1 MSIRAPSRRG
11 LLLLVGIVDSVSK
24 FIPARQSRKIDA
36 SIAIQEFL
44 PIKNRNLPTIAAL
57 DQATGA
63 AAAMQNCNAPSHRGN
78 AVSQLACGC
87 RTAGGAPTWRTAKFL
102 ATLRRSARMGAPG
115 LLLAARLRASK
126 PSRAGRAGHWLP
138 ARNPNAM
145 ALPALKPNLLRPPA
159 EPAKALA
166 RTRLLQRLASS
177 AAAGCFTLLQ
187 APLGYGKSTLLGQ
200 FARTLPGR
208 SAWLRL
214 SPAENQQC
222 LENVSEPLTLL
233 LDDLQLLSSP
243 LAYQYLDQL
252 LHFPPPAL
260 RLLAAS
266 EGPPRLPLA
275 HLRRDA
281 RLTVIDAHE
290 LALDSE
296 ETRQL
301 AESRDVHLS
310 ADAVYQLR
318 AGSEGWISGVLF
330 WLDAYRQAA
339 SSGQPP
345 ADLRPVTMQASAHAR
360 QFFEEERLRRLKPE
374 LLAFLQRTAVVQVFD
389 TALAGELSGYA
400 DASEPIRQ
408 LRRLDLFIEE
418 RAGERS
424 EYRYHPAL
432 RNTLYQRLQQRD
444 PQRLRQLHRQA
455 ANWLLEHGRF
465 TEAIYQFGRAR
476 DFDALLATV
485 DRHAFDLLREGQVNA
500 LIDFLGEVA
509 GDAGSDSF
517 TLAIT
522 EASTI
527 IVTNDVTQTCQCLR
541 RLQGLLRRQGAPRH
555 PQRVQQTIAFLR
567 SRLAYLGGNLAH
579 GLEVAGRALQRFPQH
594 NAASSVLHFDHA
606 SCLFALGRLDE
617 ARAEADLALGE
628 LQGFGLSGFTN
639 LVQLLLGQIELAQG
653 KGEAAWQRFLDM
665 DSQRPVGTS
674 GSFYELFPHL
684 GKGLALLQANQLEQA
699 RQCLNQAEVLALN
712 FPHCAALAWV
722 FHHQACLYWAQG
734 EIRQAKARWNEVRRM
749 ARQYR
754 LFTLYRQAGA
764 WRVRLAVREDD
775 QDFLLDWL
783 EEWHWCFRHYGEH
796 LLPEEWLAYAWVQR
810 HLGQHAN
817 AGQIRANLNEQA
829 QNQANHRL
837 LLDLLLLEAGLAQD
851 RGERQQALGSLE
863 QALQLASRCGFGQ
876 LLQYEGNDQLESFRQ
891 LLLPHTRAQLG
902 LAEPA
907 PPRDRLNAL
916 FRRLLT
922 VKEQAASAL
931 IVPLSRR
938 ELDVLQRMGRG
949 QTNQQIAD
957 ALFISLS
964 TVKTDIN
971 HLFRKLDVSDRDGAL
986 RSARELDLLD

>member
-1 MSIRAPSRRG
+1 
-11 LLLLVGIVDSVSK
+11 
-24 FIPARQSRKIDA
+24 
-36 SIAIQEFL
+36 
-44 PIKNRNLPTIAAL
+44 
-57 DQATGA
+57 
-63 AAAMQNCNAPSHRGN
+63 
-78 AVSQLACGC
+78 
-87 RTAGGAPTWRTAKFL
+87 
-102 ATLRRSARMGAPG
+102 
-115 LLLAARLRASK
+115 
-126 PSRAGRAGHWLP
+126 
-138 ARNPNAM
+138 M
-145 ALPALKPNLLRPPA
+145 ALPALKPNQLRPPA

-166 RTRLLQRLASS
+166 RPRLLQQLASS
-177 AAAGCFTLLQ
+177 LAAGCFTLLQ

-214 SPAENQQC
+214 TPAENQPLGLLVHLHAALGLPAAQRATADAEGLWSEIQHC
-222 LENVSEPLTLL
+222 LESASEPLTLL
-233 LDDLQLLSSP
+233 LDDLQLLNSP
-243 LAYQYLDQL
+243 PAYQYLEQL

-275 HLRRDA
+275 HLRRDG
-281 RLTVIDAHE
+281 RLTLIDIHE

-301 AESRDVHLS
+301 AAARDVRLS
-310 ADAVYQLR
+310 ADAIYQLR

-330 WLDAYRQAA
+330 WLDAYHQAA
-339 SSGQPP
+339 SLGQPP
-345 ADLRPVTMQASAHAR
+345 ADLRPVTVQAYAHAR
-360 QFFEEERLRRLKPE
+360 QFLEEERLRRLKPE
-374 LLAFLQRTAVVQVFD
+374 LLGFLERTAVVQVFD
-389 TALAGELSGYA
+389 AALAAELSGRA
-400 DASEPIRQ
+400 DASEAIRQ

-432 RNTLYQRLQQRD
+432 RNSLYQRLAQRD

-455 ANWLLEHGRF
+455 ANWLLEQRRF

-476 DFDALLATV
+476 DFDAVLATV
-485 DRHAFDLLREGQVNA
+485 DRHTFDLLREGQVNA

-509 GDAGSDSF
+509 GHAGSDSF

-527 IVTNDVTQTCQCLR
+527 IVTNDVAQTCQCIR
-541 RLQGLLRRQGAPRH
+541 RLQGLLRRQGIPRH

-594 NAASSVLHFDHA
+594 NAASSVLHFDRA

-617 ARAEADLALGE
+617 ARDEAELALGE
-628 LQGFGLSGFTN
+628 LQGFGLSGYTN
-639 LVQLLLGQIELAQG
+639 LIQLLLGQIELAQG
-653 KGEAAWQRFLDM
+653 CGEAAWQRFLALDELPA
-665 DSQRPVGTS
+665 SS
-674 GSFYELFPHL
+674 SASFYELFHHL

-699 RQCLNQAEVLALN
+699 RQCLNQAEVLALD

-722 FHHQACLYWAQG
+722 FHHQAGLYWAQG
-734 EIRQAKARWNEVRRM
+734 QTHQAKARWDEVRRM

-764 WRVRLAVREDD
+764 WRARLAVREDD

-810 HLGQHAN
+810 HLGQHGKAW
-817 AGQIRANLNEQA
+817 QIHANLKEQA
-829 QNQANHRL
+829 QIQANRRL
-837 LLDLLLLEAGLAQD
+837 QLDALLLEAGLFQD
-851 RGERQQALGSLE
+851 RGARTEALGSLE
-863 QALQLASRCGFGQ
+863 QALQLASRYGFGQ
-876 LLQYEGNDQLESFRQ
+876 LLQYEGDDQLESLRE
-891 LLLPHTRAQLG
+891 LLLPQTRAQLG

-907 PPRDRLNAL
+907 PPRERLNAL
-916 FRRLLT
+916 FRRLLAGT
-922 VKEQAASAL
+922 ETAASAL

-938 ELDVLQRMGRG
+938 ELDVLQRMARG

-964 TVKTDIN
+964 TVKTHIN
-971 HLFRKLDVSDRDGAL
+971 HLFRKLDVTDRDSAL
-986 RSARELDLLD
+986 RSARELELLG

>member
-1 MSIRAPSRRG
+1 
-11 LLLLVGIVDSVSK
+11 
-24 FIPARQSRKIDA
+24 
-36 SIAIQEFL
+36 
-44 PIKNRNLPTIAAL
+44 
-57 DQATGA
+57 
-63 AAAMQNCNAPSHRGN
+63 
-78 AVSQLACGC
+78 
-87 RTAGGAPTWRTAKFL
+87 
-102 ATLRRSARMGAPG
+102 
-115 LLLAARLRASK
+115 
-126 PSRAGRAGHWLP
+126 
-138 ARNPNAM
+138 M
-145 ALPALKPNLLRPPA
+145 ALPAPKPNQLRPPA
-159 EPAKALA
+159 EPAQALA
-166 RTRLLQRLASS
+166 RPRLLQRLAGSL
-177 AAAGCFTLLQ
+177 AAGGFTLLQ

-200 FARTLPGR
+200 FARSLPGR

-214 SPAENQQC
+214 SAAENQPLGLLVQLHAALGLPAAERAAADAEGLWSAIQHG
-222 LENVSEPLTLL
+222 LEGASEPLTLL
-233 LDDLQLLSSP
+233 LDDLQLLHAP
-243 LAYQYLDQL
+243 AAYQYLEQL
-252 LHFPPPAL
+252 LHFPPPTL

-275 HLRRDA
+275 HLRRDG
-281 RLTVIDAHE
+281 RLTLIDTHE

-301 AESRDVHLS
+301 AAARDVRLS
-310 ADAVYQLR
+310 ADAIYQLR

-339 SSGQPP
+339 ALGQPP
-345 ADLRPVTMQASAHAR
+345 ADLRPITAQAYAHAR
-360 QFFEEERLRRLKPE
+360 QFLEEERLRRLKPE
-374 LLAFLQRTAVVQVFD
+374 LLGFLERTAVVQVFD
-389 TALAGELSGYA
+389 AALAGELGGPT
-400 DASEPIRQ
+400 DAGAAIRQ

-432 RNTLYQRLQQRD
+432 RNALYQRLAQRD

-455 ANWLLEHGRF
+455 ANWLLEQRRF

-476 DFDALLATV
+476 DFDAVLATV
-485 DRHAFDLLREGQVNA
+485 DRHTFDLLREGQVNA
-500 LIDFLGEVA
+500 LVDFLGEVA
-509 GDAGSDSF
+509 GHAGSDSF

-527 IVTNDVTQTCQCLR
+527 IVTNDVAQTCQCIR
-541 RLQGLLRRQGAPRH
+541 RLQGLLRRQGSPRH

-594 NAASSVLHFDHA
+594 NAASSVLHFDRA

-617 ARAEADLALGE
+617 ARAEAELALGE
-628 LQGFGLSGFTN
+628 LQGFGLSGYTN
-639 LVQLLLGQIELAQG
+639 LIHLLLGQIELAQG
-653 KGEAAWQRFLDM
+653 GGEAAWQRFLAM
-665 DSQRPVGTS
+665 DGQPASS
-674 GSFYELFPHL
+674 SASFYELFDHL
-684 GKGLALLQANQLEQA
+684 GKGLVLLQANQLEQA
-699 RQCLNQAEVLALN
+699 RQCLNQAEVLALD

-734 EIRQAKARWNEVRRM
+734 ETRQARARWDEVRRM

-764 WRVRLAVREDD
+764 WRARLAVREDD

-810 HLGQHAN
+810 HLGQHAK
-817 AGQIRANLNEQA
+817 ARQIHANLREQA
-829 QNQANHRL
+829 QGNRRL
-837 LLDLLLLEAGLAQD
+837 LLDVLLLEASLELD
-851 RGERQQALGSLE
+851 RGARAAALGSLE

-876 LLQYEGNDQLESFRQ
+876 LLQYEGDDQLESLRE
-891 LLLPHTRAQLG
+891 LLLPQTRAQLG
-902 LAEPA
+902 LNEPA
-907 PPRDRLNAL
+907 PPRERLNAL
-916 FRRLLT
+916 FGRLLAS
-922 VKEQAASAL
+922 KETAASAL

-938 ELDVLQRMGRG
+938 ELDVLQRMARG

-964 TVKTDIN
+964 TVKTHIN
-971 HLFRKLDVSDRDGAL
+971 HLFRKLDVSDRDSAL
-986 RSARELDLLD
+986 RSARELELLD